1 MATNIK
7 HEVTIPVTVDRDEL
21 MNNVMGSAWET
32 WSWWT
37 GIQYADGCDWKTY
50 PSDHHAPYVTITS
63 DDPDMGWDESESESI
78 TKTLTIHDILT
89 AVGEVLTRHPWI
101 RWDNMDACDSDLV
114 LQYAVLGKVVYG

>member
-32 WSWWT
+32 WEWWVLLE
-37 GIQYADGCDWKTY
+37 YVDGCDWQTY
-50 PSDHHAPYVTITS
+50 PNNPHLPYVRVGIADP
-63 DDPDMGWDESESESI
+63 DDPDDPMFIG
-78 TKTLTIHDILT
+78 KTLSVQDILT
-89 AVGEVLTRHPWI
+89 AVGEVLTSHPWI

-114 LQYAVLGKVVYG
+114 LQYAVLGKVMYG